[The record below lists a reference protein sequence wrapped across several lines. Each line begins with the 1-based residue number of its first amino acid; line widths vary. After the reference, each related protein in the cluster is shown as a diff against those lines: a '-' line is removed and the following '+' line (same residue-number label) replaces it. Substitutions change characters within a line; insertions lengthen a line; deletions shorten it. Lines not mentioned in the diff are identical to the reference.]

1 MGPGAACER
10 HPFSPNCEF
19 LAALFQRSGALH
31 PTRIRAPATSLA
43 ILHSNIFRGSMAHHF
58 LPAAH
63 VQYDPRCIRQR
74 AQGPVFQRFPD
85 PPVARPARTDRSG
98 ARHTGGRLPGRRQ
111 RGHRI
116 GRTEA
121 ACSHRFPA
129 ARPAGPPACGPLAER
144 RRRRTAHTHRVRR
157 GRTRRPVS
165 PHRPGAGRPPNF
177 RPIPGPAFRYPHGY
191 RYRRWT
197 VGLFLPAVFFSSY
210 YYYNDY
216 WRLGLGAPPYGYRW
230 VRYGPDLLLVE
241 VRSRRV
247 VDVVYGAFY

>member
-1 MGPGAACER
+1 MKKAVLYLSIALIVVPDIAIAQQGNRPPTGNGGARPSPSTRPAPAPSRPGGPSTQPSRPGASRPQPPRPGQPSPGPGQPGGPAVQPPR
-10 HPFSPNCEF
+10 PGGPSP
-19 LAALFQRSGALH
+19 QPPRPGG
-31 PTRIRAPATSLA
+31 P
-43 ILHSNIFRGSMAHHF
+43 G
-58 LPAAH
+58 
-63 VQYDPRCIRQR
+63 VQPPR
-74 AQGPVFQRFPD
+74 
-85 PPVARPARTDRSG
+85 
-98 ARHTGGRLPGRRQ
+98 PGQ
-111 RGHRI
+111 
-116 GRTEA
+116 
-121 ACSHRFPA
+121 
-129 ARPAGPPACGPLAER
+129 
-144 RRRRTAHTHRVRR
+144 
-157 GRTRRPVS
+157 

>member
-1 MGPGAACER
+1 MKK
-10 HPFSPNCEF
+10 
-19 LAALFQRSGALH
+19 
-31 PTRIRAPATSLA
+31 A
-43 ILHSNIFRGSMAHHF
+43 ILFLSTALLILPDMALSQPQHRPPSGGGS
-58 LPAAH
+58 
-63 VQYDPRCIRQR
+63 
-74 AQGPVFQRFPD
+74 
-85 PPVARPARTDRSG
+85 ARPPGPSARPSPRPS
-98 ARHTGGRLPGRRQ
+98 RPGGSVQPSRPGGGGSVQPSRPGGPNPGRPGGGGPTPSRPGGD
-111 RGHRI
+111 GHH
-116 GRTEA
+116 GRPPTQ
-121 ACSHRFPA
+121 PG
-129 ARPAGPPACGPLAER
+129 RPGGPHP
-144 RRRRTAHTHRVRR
+144 
-157 GRTRRPVS
+157 GRPGDYRP
-165 PHRPGAGRPPNF
+165 PHHPGAGRPPNF